1 MIAGPANYRSPFSME
16 PPLLFPIS
24 SQLRRRLPWQNSP
37 DHTPS
42 LPSST
47 ASPASVLAL
56 RRFTIGLTSRE
67 NSVTTYHLHL
77 SEDEARRFA
86 AFIAERVEFD
96 YVQLM
101 R

>member
-1 MIAGPANYRSPFSME
+1 MAKLTRSHSLSALVDGEPTFSAGPG
-16 PPLLFPIS
+16 
-24 SQLRRRLPWQNSP
+24 
-37 DHTPS
+37 
-42 LPSST
+42 
-47 ASPASVLAL
+47 
-56 RRFTIGLTSRE
+56 RFTIGLTSRE

>member
-1 MIAGPANYRSPFSME
+1 MASASFYME
-16 PPLLFPIS
+16 PPSFVPVFS
-24 SQLRRRLPWQNSP
+24 SVEKSALNMAKSP
-37 DHTPS
+37 DHIPF
-42 LPSST
+42 LPLLT
-47 ASPASVLAL
+47 ASPPSVLVQAGLQSAL
-56 RRFTIGLTSRE
+56 PAARTPSP
-67 NSVTTYHLHL
+67 TYHLHL

>member
-1 MIAGPANYRSPFSME
+1 MAKLTRSHSLSALVDGEPTFSAGPG
-16 PPLLFPIS
+16 
-24 SQLRRRLPWQNSP
+24 
-37 DHTPS
+37 
-42 LPSST
+42 
-47 ASPASVLAL
+47 
-56 RRFTIGLTSRE
+56 RFTVGLTSE

-86 AFIAERVEFD
+86 AFVAERVEFE

>member
-1 MIAGPANYRSPFSME
+1 MAKLTRSHPLSALVDGEPSFSAGPG
-16 PPLLFPIS
+16 
-24 SQLRRRLPWQNSP
+24 
-37 DHTPS
+37 
-42 LPSST
+42 
-47 ASPASVLAL
+47 
-56 RRFTIGLTSRE
+56 RFTIGLTSRE

-86 AFIAERVEFD
+86 AFIAERVELD